1 MIARLHAWFAAHPM
15 AGDAVWAAVIFLP
28 VWIGCTV
35 ALNRTMGSWGLLIGL
50 GWTALYCAPLLWR
63 RTHPDLCALALVPAH
78 LIQLAGTDNVLPGNV
93 TALLALYA
101 VAAYGRPRLTR
112 PWLLFGLVAALVGAL
127 DWTVVGAIAHGAE
140 PLATDP
146 LGWWM
151 FGSASVAASWFM
163 GMLARSR
170 RSNIQALRDRA
181 DALERERDQSRALA
195 ATQERSR
202 IAREMHDVV
211 AHSLSVIVVQAD
223 GAAFLADADGDA
235 AERLASTRA
244 ALATIQS
251 TARTALAE
259 TRRLVGVLHA
269 GPGEPGAGDE
279 AERAPAATLADV
291 PALVRPLAEA
301 GRAASLTIEGDP
313 DAHAPLG
320 AGAELAA
327 YRIVQES
334 LTNVLKHAGPGASV
348 RVTLTHTPGGLAVT
362 VADDGAGPGP
372 TDGRGHGLVGMRER
386 VAAFGGTLTTGRRPS
401 GGFEVRATFPTQRE
415 DS

>member
-1 MIARLHAWFAAHPM
+1 MIARLHAWFAARPM

-28 VWIGCTV
+28 VWMGCTV

-202 IAREMHDVV
+202 IAREMHDVL
-211 AHSLSVIVVQAD
+211 AHRISLVSMHAGV
-223 GAAFLADADGDA
+223 LAYRTDLS
-235 AERLASTRA
+235 AE
-244 ALATIQS
+244 
-251 TARTALAE
+251 E
-259 TRRLVGVLHA
+259 TRSIAQIIQENAHASLTELRSVLSTLREVPSPDA
-269 GPGEPGAGDE
+269 
-279 AERAPAATLADV
+279 APAAPQPTLVLLPRLLEEARGFGQRIEIDQFLDAAAV
-291 PALVRPLAEA
+291 PQ
-301 GRAASLTIEGDP
+301 LTSRHSYRILQECLTN
-313 DAHAPLG
+313 ARKHAPYATVEVRLAGSPRDGVSIRVANPITVVGG
-320 AGAELAA
+320 AGGG
-327 YRIVQES
+327 
-334 LTNVLKHAGPGASV
+334 AGVPGA
-348 RVTLTHTPGGLAVT
+348 RL
-362 VADDGAGPGP
+362 
-372 TDGRGHGLVGMRER
+372 GLVGISER
-386 VAAFGGTLTTGRRPS
+386 AQMLGGRCDAGERGGRFVVDVWLPWH
-401 GGFEVRATFPTQRE
+401 
-415 DS
+415 